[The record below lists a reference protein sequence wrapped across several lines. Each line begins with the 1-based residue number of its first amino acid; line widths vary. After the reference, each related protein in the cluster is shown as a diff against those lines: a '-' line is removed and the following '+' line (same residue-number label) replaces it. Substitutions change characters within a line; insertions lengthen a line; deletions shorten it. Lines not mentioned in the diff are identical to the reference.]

1 MTQSQRMVIVGAG
14 PVGALAAL
22 YAAQRG
28 FAVAVYELR
37 PDTYLRDSAGG
48 SLGPGQPVNLVI
60 SERGMSTL
68 RHVGQP
74 ELLQRVV
81 ASSVCL
87 RGRMIHAKS
96 AFGGLLQ
103 SSQGLDALG
112 GTGLAIDRT
121 ALVAALLDSLDA
133 LPNVKLF
140 FNHKLISADFHSG
153 RALFEDRDWLSQTTE
168 VRFDIMV
175 GADGAH
181 STVRHNMTK
190 VSRMDY
196 RHEYLDVLWCE
207 FRMKSGKAQADG
219 SCAWRFSPDHLHIWP
234 AGDSMF
240 IAVPSKDDSFA
251 CTLFMPAGR
260 FASLRADES
269 QIPQFFDTNFPGVR
283 DRISDT
289 DLIRSLSQGPHQ
301 SIISIKC
308 KPYHFGSSGVILG
321 DAAHAMALFYGQGT
335 NEGMEDVRVLFSVL
349 DKHAQAAD
357 AAPCEGRAASSIEA
371 ARTRTQALAE
381 YSSSRWK
388 DAHTTNDLAM
398 QNYLEMRTSGSTIH
412 GLRKTLQE
420 FMRVRL
426 PSLGWRTRYS
436 RVVFSNG
443 PYAERVRGSE
453 GQGRLLS
460 MFAVLAACPVVAAGL
475 YFACARSSSATKSG
489 GAIHAL
495 WQWSGC

>member
-181 STVRHNMTK
+181 ST
-190 VSRMDY
+190 
-196 RHEYLDVLWCE
+196 YLDVLWCE

-219 SCAWRFSPDHLHIWP
+219 SCAWRISPDHLHIWP

-240 IAVPSKDDSFA
+240 IAVPSKDGSFA

-260 FASLRADES
+260 FASLRAEGS

-289 DLIRSLSQGPHQ
+289 YLIRSLSQGPHQ

-321 DAAHAMALFYGQGT
+321 DAAHAMALFYGQGM

-412 GLRKTLQE
+412 GLRKMLQE

-475 YFACARSSSATKSG
+475 YFACACSSSATKSG